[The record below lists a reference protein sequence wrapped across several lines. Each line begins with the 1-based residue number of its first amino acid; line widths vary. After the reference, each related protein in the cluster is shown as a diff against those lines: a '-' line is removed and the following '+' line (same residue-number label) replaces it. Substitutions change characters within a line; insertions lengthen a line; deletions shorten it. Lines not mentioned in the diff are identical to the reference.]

1 MAGQYNNNQNRSG
14 GFNNNRP
21 NNNTQGGQNR
31 GGNER
36 VQATIPTI
44 ELDYIKDP
52 KLFDETAKSVIEKIT
67 QNRRPETKSTQMR
80 NFYEYVLDLYDQ
92 SQNKPFEDV
101 LPFVKML
108 NSKVAYAKSRNHV
121 NDEFVLM
128 IQDCIKQVDS
138 PKKLEIFKL
147 FFEAVIGFSKK

>member
-1 MAGQYNNNQNRSG
+1 MAYQGNNQSRGTNAHG
-14 GFNNNRP
+14 GYSK
-21 NNNTQGGQNR
+21 
-31 GGNER
+31 GGNGSYDKP
-36 VQATIPTI
+36 QATIPNIVLDYTKDI
-44 ELDYIKDP
+44 ELFNK
-52 KLFDETAKSVIEKIT
+52 TAQDVASKIA

-80 NFYEYVLDLYDQ
+80 NFYDYVLELYEK
-92 SQNKPFEDV
+92 SKSNIHFSEI

-108 NSKVAYAKSRNHV
+108 NSKVAYSKSRSHV

-128 IQDCIKQVDS
+128 IQECVKQVDT